1 MKILEE
7 DKELK
12 SLLKSM
18 KLESPGHNFTV
29 KVMNRIFQ
37 EDSVFEK
44 IKKERILGKGFWII
58 LSLFVVLLAA
68 IVIVSYTGLGGAN
81 ETPGLFSSVNTEEIE
96 QGYRS
101 LFSSLGAVPVSIAG
115 ILLAS
120 SMLLFIDRLISSGN
134 HSVSKK

>member
-1 MKILEE
+1 MKKFEE

-12 SLLKSM
+12 SLLNSV

-37 EDSVFEK
+37 ENSIFEK
-44 IKKERILGKGFWII
+44 LKRERVLGKGFWII
-58 LSLFVVLLAA
+58 LSLFVVLLSA
-68 IVIVSYTGLGGAN
+68 IVVVSYTGMGSAN
-81 ETPGLFSSVNTEEIE
+81 ETPGLLSSVNTEEIE

-101 LFSSLGAVPVSIAG
+101 LFSSLGTVPLSIAG

-120 SMLLFIDRLISSGN
+120 SMLLFIDRLISSGS
-134 HSVSKK
+134 HSVSK